1 MGVSLI
7 KSMAVQR
14 IFSAKTTATL
24 RPFWRSSGNA
34 IEWRIVLVCMCEGGG
49 WEGGGGR
56 TSSVMRKAV
65 NQFYCSSA
73 SSGRGVD
80 DGWERVR
87 ADNYSRDDKKLKTH
101 ILDRKLA
108 ILEQLTHRGAEVM
121 ALPVIALLPP
131 QKPRWLLG
139 RRAIGCITDM
149 HPTCRFPFVW
159 VFFYFYFFSS
169 THQPLQSGLL
179 DDSN

>member
-1 MGVSLI
+1 MFPLKPEPWGS
-7 KSMAVQR
+7 
-14 IFSAKTTATL
+14 T
-24 RPFWRSSGNA
+24 GNT
-34 IEWRIVLVCMCEGGG
+34 IEWRKVWVCMCD
-49 WEGGGGR
+49 GGGGEAGAR

-139 RRAIGCITDM
+139 RRAIGRITDI
-149 HPTCRFPFVW
+149 HPTCHFPFFW
-159 VFFYFYFFSS
+159 VLFYFS
-169 THQPLQSGLL
+169 THQPPQSRLL
-179 DDSN
+179 DDFN